1 MDAERLEAEGEWKLA
16 LRARY
21 RELVRTLTDRR
32 QLPDVAG
39 RTTGELRV
47 DLDRT
52 TPAASADFDVACLL
66 FELAWYADVPTGVDE
81 NARFREAATGVL
93 AARVVDVD
101 ADDSDRADD
110 GDSTMVV
117 TG

>member
-1 MDAERLEAEGEWKLA
+1 MPSWGGSWASVWA
-16 LRARY
+16 LRRK
-21 RELVRTLTDRR
+21 L
-32 QLPDVAG
+32 
-39 RTTGELRV
+39 
-47 DLDRT
+47 
-52 TPAASADFDVACLL
+52 
-66 FELAWYADVPTGVDE
+66 ELAWYADVPTGVDE